1 MRTRQLAAYG
11 AGVAI
16 LGVAILLVRRPLASG
31 VGRAQTQV
39 TEAARELTAEPE
51 SVMSRAVYQHFRAR
65 REAVATMRADLRKWA
80 VAESAFIADSGRP
93 VMTLEPPD
101 YGFTASKGN
110 AQTLRFGPWSWGP
123 VVWMAGR
130 REGITCWV
138 YVTLDTRL
146 SELNSG
152 QPACAGNSALPP
164 RIDSILRGET
174 PPSPPRR

>member
-1 MRTRQLAAYG
+1 MRIGPMTAYG
-11 AGVAI
+11 VAVMLACKPVARGVD
-16 LGVAILLVRRPLASG
+16 
-31 VGRAQTQV
+31 RAQARI
-39 TEAARELTAEPE
+39 TEAAQELTVEPE

-65 REAVATMRADLRKWA
+65 REAVATVRADLRKWA
-80 VAESAFIADSGRP
+80 VAESASIADSGRP
-93 VMTLEPPD
+93 VLILEPSD
-101 YGFTASKGN
+101 HAFTASKGN
-110 AQTLRFGPWSWGP
+110 EPTVRFGPWSWGP